1 MIRAKPTTCIFL
13 FFALLVGTCSAYGY
27 DQDSRP
33 CEEDA
38 CFVEIHS
45 DAPRCWMS
53 GNNQNIAYMSPMDGG
68 SHRIPN
74 ACRRSNI
81 FGGDGYLVAYPS
93 IDGVVLIKNPSAV
106 DLQHLRLPNTHDTER
121 SPDQDDGLATRM
133 VQLGAHWWPNWD
145 LYFRHSSRVDGGIFY
160 DYHFPL
166 TSTSPSR
173 RQAALRHQYEDK
185 VCRSWLPHA
194 PDLWGVKMRYALTMD
209 DKSEMIKDLGG
220 TFYASIDE
228 IPGRAKTVGEAVGLF
243 EPFKQRLSNMEDDSY
258 RNRFCTIDEGEDED
272 NDKGTAN
279 EKPFKQRWGIGSL
292 FNELR

>member
-1 MIRAKPTTCIFL
+1 
-13 FFALLVGTCSAYGY
+13 
-27 DQDSRP
+27 
-33 CEEDA
+33 
-38 CFVEIHS
+38 
-45 DAPRCWMS
+45 MS

-93 IDGVVLIKNPSAV
+93 IGGVVLIKNPSAV

-160 DYHFPL
+160 DYHFPPNVDVAFP
-166 TSTSPSR
+166 TTGGAWVANYTR
-173 RQAALRHQYEDK
+173 DAVRHQYEDK